1 MVITLFFPIVDS
13 AVRKAGSVTFLDLAD
28 DLIGTMDIKIRIL
41 LAGKAGVR
49 QVFSRGTG
57 TNGYIGSSSF
67 IL

>member
-1 MVITLFFPIVDS
+1 MVITLFFPDS
-13 AVRKAGSVTFLDLAD
+13 RQRVRKAGSVTFLDLAD